1 MLPGSLDPVAAD
13 AAQRGALLLLLLFA
27 LLASGAVAA
36 LALRAGLAR
45 HGPGAGRSP
54 LANPARQVEVVS
66 ALRFEAI
73 PLMGEGERRL
83 FRLIEA
89 AAGEL
94 APGCRLLARV
104 SLDEVVRPR
113 SATGRDWDQ
122 AMASIR
128 SKRLDFALFD
138 GEGRIVAAFGC
149 AERVRMI
156 GEGREKVRRG
166 ALAGAGIPYLP
177 LAATTTVEEIC
188 LSLHRLGLHRE
199 PEEALALPA
208 GAPADRHQHQLTQDR
223 GMASAQAD
231 SLPSPAPV
239 PLLPANPTA
248 PHSRGE
254 EPGSPPL
261 PTLAS
266 EVPDPWPATA
276 PGALANTQE
285 PAASPAAGLQDQSG
299 PRPHPCAPA
308 GVPSHPHIP
317 PAPEGTQLS
326 PPSAPPRGAH
336 IPPTPTEG
344 MQRNRQPGPESA
356 GESCPI
362 PRDRSPDGPLPPARH
377 RSPWAEPP
385 VPMSAPL
392 RRLTAGEP

>member
-1 MLPGSLDPVAAD
+1 MLPGSFDPVAAD
-13 AAQRGALLLLLLFA
+13 AAQRGALLLLLLLA

-45 HGPGAGRSP
+45 HGPGTGRSP

-156 GEGREKVRRG
+156 GEGREKVRRA

-188 LSLHRLGLHRE
+188 LSLHRLGLHSE

-208 GAPADRHQHQLTQDR
+208 GAPADRRQHQLTQ
-223 GMASAQAD
+223 GGGTASAQAD
-231 SLPSPAPV
+231 SFPSPARM
-239 PLLPANPTA
+239 PLSYANPTV
-248 PHSRGE
+248 PHSQGSS

-261 PTLAS
+261 PTLAI
-266 EVPDPWPATA
+266 EAPDPWPATA
-276 PGALANTQE
+276 RDESAHPPPPPESSSFGPQ
-285 PAASPAAGLQDQSG
+285 GQSG
-299 PRPHPCAPA
+299 PWPHPCTPA
-308 GVPSHPHIP
+308 GVPSHPRIT
-317 PAPEGTQLS
+317 PAPADGTQQNH
-326 PPSAPPRGAH
+326 R
-336 IPPTPTEG
+336 
-344 MQRNRQPGPESA
+344 PGPEPAAESHPA
-356 GESCPI
+356 GESRPI
-362 PRDRSPDGPLPPARH
+362 LRDRSPSNGPLPPSRH

-385 VPMSAPL
+385 GSMSATPL